1 MPSSCEAKLGRLV
14 AASAAALGEA
24 LAEALNACASDAR
37 PSATTKRTF
46 IAKNRS
52 LGALRRSA
60 RSPRGREQTQVGPA
74 LTLTDLL
81 KVPATA
87 PSPAPPANPYSSTLR
102 WARPTASSRPSEPQG
117 AEGSRR
123 RPTYSAVYRRVD
135 NSAQTHAIVVISSP
149 GLPLDTQWCRELIPA
164 LVLRLV
170 PRRLPCALRQSS
182 VCTHSCAQTINNN
195 MPRGQNS
202 QVILRQRPAAP
213 PCGASR
219 LARLIPV
226 SDAAARR
233 ETRTTRPVALTATA
247 APRTTTRTAT
257 DPTTTLT
264 TTGRLTTTRPHR
276 RRLRRC
282 TPLLLRSKVPSRLE
296 KFAGCSLEF
305 GPYPQ
310 FRH

>member
-1 MPSSCEAKLGRLV
+1 MRRV
-14 AASAAALGEA
+14 
-24 LAEALNACASDAR
+24 
-37 PSATTKRTF
+37 F
-46 IAKNRS
+46 RS
-52 LGALRRSA
+52 LSG
-60 RSPRGREQTQVGPA
+60 
-74 LTLTDLL
+74 
-81 KVPATA
+81 
-87 PSPAPPANPYSSTLR
+87 
-102 WARPTASSRPSEPQG
+102 
-117 AEGSRR
+117 
-123 RPTYSAVYRRVD
+123 VD
-135 NSAQTHAIVVISSP
+135 NSVVNSSTSFHHR
-149 GLPLDTQWCRELIPA
+149 DSRSTVECRELIPA

-282 TPLLLRSKVPSRLE
+282 TPLLLRSKGPSRLE

-310 FRH
+310 FRHR

>member
-1 MPSSCEAKLGRLV
+1 MSILV
-14 AASAAALGEA
+14 AVVLG
-24 LAEALNACASDAR
+24 
-37 PSATTKRTF
+37 
-46 IAKNRS
+46 
-52 LGALRRSA
+52 LG
-60 RSPRGREQTQVGPA
+60 
-74 LTLTDLL
+74 
-81 KVPATA
+81 
-87 PSPAPPANPYSSTLR
+87 STLR
-102 WARPTASSRPSEPQG
+102 WARPTASRD
-117 AEGSRR
+117 SRR
-123 RPTYSAVYRRVD
+123 HALGRLDSRASGRGGLSKICSYPRPE
-135 NSAQTHAIVVISSP
+135 AQNVFRGLWSGGQLGCQTRASSRSFHHRCT
-149 GLPLDTQWCRELIPA
+149 GSSRCSECRELIPA
-164 LVLRLV
+164 LVLRHV

-264 TTGRLTTTRPHR
+264 TTGRLTTTRRHR

>member
-1 MPSSCEAKLGRLV
+1 MR
-14 AASAAALGEA
+14 
-24 LAEALNACASDAR
+24 
-37 PSATTKRTF
+37 
-46 IAKNRS
+46 
-52 LGALRRSA
+52 
-60 RSPRGREQTQVGPA
+60 
-74 LTLTDLL
+74 
-81 KVPATA
+81 
-87 PSPAPPANPYSSTLR
+87 
-102 WARPTASSRPSEPQG
+102 
-117 AEGSRR
+117 
-123 RPTYSAVYRRVD
+123 TYSAVYGRGGQVGC
-135 NSAQTHAIVVISSP
+135 QTRASSRSFHHRCT
-149 GLPLDTQWCRELIPA
+149 GSSRCSECRELIPA

-182 VCTHSCAQTINNN
+182 VCMHSCAQTINNN

-264 TTGRLTTTRPHR
+264 TTGRLTTTRRHR

-310 FRH
+310 IRH

>member
-1 MPSSCEAKLGRLV
+1 MGTTNDELGTHSAVSASHREGLCKTLPIPRFMLGGQL
-14 AASAAALGEA
+14 AAGH
-24 LAEALNACASDAR
+24 
-37 PSATTKRTF
+37 F
-46 IAKNRS
+46 ITPETPAQT
-52 LGALRRSA
+52 RSA
-60 RSPRGREQTQVGPA
+60 
-74 LTLTDLL
+74 D
-81 KVPATA
+81 
-87 PSPAPPANPYSSTLR
+87 
-102 WARPTASSRPSEPQG
+102 
-117 AEGSRR
+117 
-123 RPTYSAVYRRVD
+123 
-135 NSAQTHAIVVISSP
+135 
-149 GLPLDTQWCRELIPA
+149 IPA

-282 TPLLLRSKVPSRLE
+282 TPLLLRSKGPSRLE

>member
-1 MPSSCEAKLGRLV
+1 MDN
-14 AASAAALGEA
+14 SAAAT
-24 LAEALNACASDAR
+24 LA
-37 PSATTKRTF
+37 F
-46 IAKNRS
+46 HH
-52 LGALRRSA
+52 RR
-60 RSPRGREQTQVGPA
+60 
-74 LTLTDLL
+74 
-81 KVPATA
+81 
-87 PSPAPPANPYSSTLR
+87 
-102 WARPTASSRPSEPQG
+102 
-117 AEGSRR
+117 
-123 RPTYSAVYRRVD
+123 
-135 NSAQTHAIVVISSP
+135 
-149 GLPLDTQWCRELIPA
+149 LPLDPAVSAAKLIPA

-233 ETRTTRPVALTATA
+233 ETRTTRPVAPTATA

-282 TPLLLRSKVPSRLE
+282 TPLLLRSKGPSRLE
-296 KFAGCSLEF
+296 KFAGFLFSRIYTPPLSNLDRIR
-305 GPYPQ
+305 

>member
-1 MPSSCEAKLGRLV
+1 MLFRGLSSGGQLGGCNSSISSRRLRLDTDAV
-14 AASAAALGEA
+14 SAA
-24 LAEALNACASDAR
+24 
-37 PSATTKRTF
+37 K
-46 IAKNRS
+46 
-52 LGALRRSA
+52 
-60 RSPRGREQTQVGPA
+60 
-74 LTLTDLL
+74 
-81 KVPATA
+81 
-87 PSPAPPANPYSSTLR
+87 
-102 WARPTASSRPSEPQG
+102 
-117 AEGSRR
+117 
-123 RPTYSAVYRRVD
+123 
-135 NSAQTHAIVVISSP
+135 
-149 GLPLDTQWCRELIPA
+149 LIPA

-264 TTGRLTTTRPHR
+264 TTGRLTTTRRHR